1 MRSYRDIRYR
11 FGPLER
17 RGLIGTLRP
26 GQLLVLGST
35 VLLTILLVET
45 LRNGAGL
52 ALGAMFLSCG
62 GLASFVPFGGRT
74 MSEWVPVV
82 ATFASRKLRGR
93 DHWRSG
99 AAEAGTRFLGG
110 DIPVRP
116 PDPIGRVELLSFPFR
131 GVELGVL
138 ADRSNG
144 TFTAVLQAR
153 ARSFVLLDP
162 EDKAQRLA
170 GWAGVIAGLA
180 REGSPIS
187 RLQWLERTVPDD
199 RNALN
204 RYLRDALD
212 PEIGL
217 DALPLQ
223 SYLRLKQAGGKDT
236 GACMVLARELDTM
249 ARRLEQAE
257 VEVLHALG
265 PRRLAATIRLAY
277 DPHARTNL
285 ARLASNDPSRED
297 GVSARNAWPQRTQTH
312 WSYYRTNDVVHAT
325 YWIAEWPRIEVG
337 PDFMAPLLVQ
347 TRCMRTVSVTMEPVP
362 PLKAMRAVGFAKTA
376 DVADEELRQKLG
388 FLGTAKR
395 RNQADAVARRE
406 QELADGHADVRFS
419 GYITVTADDTDEL
432 SASCGEV
439 EHAAGQC
446 RLEIQRCDGEQ
457 EVAFTYVLTLD
468 QQRRITAAPIAAKV
482 DVGLDSS
489 CLRVT
494 FASGRSVITTPEHP
508 FLMPDGWRRADQL
521 AVEETAAVP
530 ARIPFPEKPV
540 RILDEEVDFLAI
552 ILAEGCYVRSQSGGV
567 RFSSADPEIIAR
579 MRRAGE
585 RLGFSVR
592 HLSRYDWN
600 LTGHA
605 KFTGPQDGT
614 CACGCGAP
622 TPIATRT
629 RNGNVK
635 GQPRQYADGHSSRR
649 GAAATVLRRF
659 GVPRALSREKVLPE
673 VIYRLP
679 PDQLARF
686 IGVFWMCDGTVGQA
700 GVSAT
705 LTSERLVRQLQ
716 HLVLRFGIQ
725 SKVRPHRST
734 LNGRPFPAWQLR
746 VYSQSDQTFL
756 SEILLWG
763 TKRARLAALCAGRT
777 RGVQAGVGAT
787 SLPPAVRARLDA
799 AARLFGGRADT
810 AGFQQVAERLGASYR
825 FQFSHIANFET
836 GRINRPGFRAFC
848 EVFGLMDEYGL
859 LLDSDIFWD
868 RIVSIEDVY

>member
-1 MRSYRDIRYR
+1 MRSYSDIRYR

-52 ALGAMFLSCG
+52 ALGALFLSCG

-74 MSEWVPVV
+74 LNEWVPVV
-82 ATFASRKLRGR
+82 ATFLSRKMRGR

-110 DIPVRP
+110 EIPVRP
-116 PDPIGRVELLSFPFR
+116 PDPIGRVELLAFPFR

-144 TFTAVLQAR
+144 TFTAVIQAR
-153 ARSFVLLDP
+153 ARSFVLLD
-162 EDKAQRLA
+162 
-170 GWAGVIAGLA
+170 

-223 SYLRLKQAGGKDT
+223 SYLRLTQAAGPVTEQHELYIAMQLNAGKAARAIKQAGGKDT

-285 ARLASNDPSRED
+285 ARLASNDPSCED
-297 GVSARNAWPQRTQTH
+297 GVSARNDWPQRTQTH

-337 PDFMAPLLVQ
+337 PDFLAPLLVQ

-376 DVADEELRQKLG
+376 DVADEELRQKL
-388 FLGTAKR
+388 
-395 RNQADAVARRE
+395 
-406 QELADGHADVRFS
+406 RFS

-432 SASCGEV
+432 SAACGEV

-446 RLEIQRCDGEQ
+446 RLEVQRCDGEQ
-457 EVAFTYVLTLD
+457 DLSFT
-468 QQRRITAAPIAAKV
+468 
-482 DVGLDSS
+482 
-489 CLRVT
+489 
-494 FASGRSVITTPEHP
+494 F
-508 FLMPDGWRRADQL
+508 
-521 AVEETAAVP
+521 
-530 ARIPFPEKPV
+530 
-540 RILDEEVDFLAI
+540 
-552 ILAEGCYVRSQSGGV
+552 
-567 RFSSADPEIIAR
+567 
-579 MRRAGE
+579 
-585 RLGFSVR
+585 
-592 HLSRYDWN
+592 
-600 LTGHA
+600 
-605 KFTGPQDGT
+605 
-614 CACGCGAP
+614 GA
-622 TPIATRT
+622 
-629 RNGNVK
+629 
-635 GQPRQYADGHSSRR
+635 
-649 GAAATVLRRF
+649 
-659 GVPRALSREKVLPE
+659 
-673 VIYRLP
+673 
-679 PDQLARF
+679 
-686 IGVFWMCDGTVGQA
+686 
-700 GVSAT
+700 
-705 LTSERLVRQLQ
+705 
-716 HLVLRFGIQ
+716 
-725 SKVRPHRST
+725 
-734 LNGRPFPAWQLR
+734 
-746 VYSQSDQTFL
+746 
-756 SEILLWG
+756 
-763 TKRARLAALCAGRT
+763 
-777 RGVQAGVGAT
+777 
-787 SLPPAVRARLDA
+787 
-799 AARLFGGRADT
+799 
-810 AGFQQVAERLGASYR
+810 
-825 FQFSHIANFET
+825 
-836 GRINRPGFRAFC
+836 
-848 EVFGLMDEYGL
+848 
-859 LLDSDIFWD
+859 
-868 RIVSIEDVY
+868 